1 MQYLYLGELTDVAR
15 EYNCMSAV
23 PLGSAFT
30 VLGPAGE
37 EFTLDHL
44 LSVDA
49 LSNRV
54 EILASG
60 VHPSFDI
67 VWK

>member
-1 MQYLYLGELTDVAR
+1 
-15 EYNCMSAV
+15 MSAV

-30 VLGPAGE
+30 VLGPAVE

-49 LSNRV
+49 LSNKV

-60 VHPSFDI
+60 VHPWLDI

>member
-1 MQYLYLGELTDVAR
+1 LDFDLSELTDVAR
-15 EYNCMSAV
+15 EYNCMSAF

-30 VLGPAGE
+30 VLGPAVE

-49 LSNRV
+49 LSNKV

-60 VHPSFDI
+60 VHSTFDI
-67 VWK
+67 V